1 MSTPGGS
8 VLVAVL
14 AAAWAVALLVPP
26 GARPAVV
33 GRAAGTHAA
42 SARVPVL
49 LAVVAVACAAGL
61 GLPGRRLVLVAVLA
75 VASLVAARMARSR
88 VRRREAESTRARV
101 LEVCDELAAEL
112 RAGRTSGE
120 ALRRA
125 ALEWAP
131 LGPVAETD
139 RLGGDVPD
147 ALRAL
152 ARTSGA
158 EDLVALAAAWHVAH
172 RTGQGLGDAL
182 ARVARDL
189 RARRSLRRVVDG
201 ELASARST
209 ARLVAALPLLALA
222 MGSGAGGDPWAFL
235 LDTPAGLACLA
246 AGGAV
251 GALGL
256 AWIEAIAGDVDGP
269 RPAVTTGGNGP

>member
-1 MSTPGGS
+1 MTTSGGA
-8 VLVAVL
+8 L
-14 AAAWAVALLVPP
+14 AVALLAGAAAVTLLVPA
-26 GARPAVV
+26 GARPV
-33 GRAAGTHAA
+33 GTGAAERTRRA
-42 SARVPVL
+42 SARGPLLVAAAPV
-49 LAVVAVACAAGL
+49 AAAAGL
-61 GLPGRRLVLVAVLA
+61 GLPGRRLALVAVVAAAVLVAT
-75 VASLVAARMARSR
+75 RMARSR
-88 VRRREAESTRARV
+88 SARRAAEATRGRV

-125 ALEWAP
+125 ALEWPP

-139 RLGGDVPD
+139 RLGGDVPA
-147 ALRAL
+147 ALRGL
-152 ARTSGA
+152 ARTPGA

-182 ARVARDL
+182 ARVGRDL

-235 LDTPAGLACLA
+235 LDTPAGLACLG
-246 AGGAV
+246 AGGAM
-251 GALGL
+251 GSLGL
-256 AWIEAIAGDVDGP
+256 AWIEVIARDVDGP
-269 RPAVTTGGNGP
+269 RTATTEGRGS

>member
-1 MSTPGGS
+1 MTSPGLLLALAC
-8 VLVAVL
+8 V
-14 AAAWAVALLVPP
+14 AAAASVALAVP
-26 GARPAVV
+26 GARPAAHDVRV
-33 GRAAGTHAA
+33 ARGRGAY
-42 SARVPVL
+42 ARVPPLLAAASVCAAVVLGVPARRLALVVL
-49 LAVVAVACAAGL
+49 LAAAG
-61 GLPGRRLVLVAVLA
+61 
-75 VASLVAARMARSR
+75 LVAARMAHSR
-88 VRRREAESTRARV
+88 GRRRAAEVVRARV

-139 RLGGDVPD
+139 RLGGDVPS
-147 ALRAL
+147 ALRGL
-152 ARTSGA
+152 ARTPGA
-158 EDLVALAAAWHVAH
+158 DDLVALAAAWHVAH

-182 ARVARDL
+182 ARVGRDL

-222 MGSGAGGDPWAFL
+222 MGSGAGGDPWTFL
-235 LDTPAGLACLA
+235 LDSPVGLGCLA
-246 AGGAV
+246 AGGAL

-256 AWIEAIAGDVDGP
+256 AWIEAIARDVDGP
-269 RPAVTTGGNGP
+269 PTVAPGRSGRG

>member
-1 MSTPGGS
+1 MTGG
-8 VLVAVL
+8 LLL
-14 AAAWAVALLVPP
+14 AALAAGAAVALTVP
-26 GARPAVV
+26 GARPTAHDDRAPSPRGPT
-33 GRAAGTHAA
+33 GRVPALLAAA
-42 SARVPVL
+42 SVC
-49 LAVVAVACAAGL
+49 VAVGL
-61 GLPGRRLVLVAVLA
+61 GLPARRLALVVLLAAAVLVT
-75 VASLVAARMARSR
+75 ARMAQSR
-88 VRRREAESTRARV
+88 GRRRAAEGVRARV

-131 LGPVAETD
+131 LAPVAETE
-139 RLGGDVPD
+139 RLGGDVPS
-147 ALRAL
+147 ALRGL
-152 ARTSGA
+152 ARTPGA
-158 EDLVALAAAWHVAH
+158 DDLVALAAAWHVAH

-182 ARVARDL
+182 ARVGRDL

-235 LDTPAGLACLA
+235 LDSPVGLGCLA
-246 AGGAV
+246 AGGAS

-256 AWIEAIAGDVDGP
+256 AWIEAIARDVDGAP
-269 RPAVTTGGNGP
+269 TSAPGSAGRG